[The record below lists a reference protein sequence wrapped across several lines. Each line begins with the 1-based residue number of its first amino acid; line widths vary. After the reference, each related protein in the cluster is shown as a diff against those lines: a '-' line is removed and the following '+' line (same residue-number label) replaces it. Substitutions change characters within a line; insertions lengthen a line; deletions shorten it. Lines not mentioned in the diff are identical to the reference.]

1 MERKTSSSDV
11 ITRAYIDS
19 LLVEVRHLDA
29 VMPST
34 EMTLFGKTFATPV
47 ATAAL
52 SHMHNQYP
60 DGMAA
65 MADGANQAG
74 ALVFSGMGPKDEL
87 ERMVQTGAQV
97 IKIIKPYADRD
108 SVYDKIRH
116 AEEIGCL
123 AVGIDTDHAFNR
135 SGHHRRQA
143 PALATPGECKHSLGL
158 VGQEPDL
165 QGVGYDCIEG
175 MEMFPLSSAELKDM
189 VASTK
194 LPFFIKGVLS
204 RKEARKCLDCGV
216 KGMVVS
222 HHNGRLECAVPPL
235 MVLPEIAEE
244 VNGEAALFVDCAIQS
259 GLDVFKCLALGA
271 TGACV
276 GRPLMQPLREKGP
289 EGVRETIAAITN
301 DLRYAMAMTASP
313 DVKSIDPSI
322 VRLAKHVW

>member
-87 ERMVQTGAQV
+87 ERMVKTGAQV
-97 IKIIKPYADRD
+97 IKIIKPYADRE
-108 SVYDKIRH
+108 SVYDKIHH

-123 AVGIDTDHAFNR
+123 AVGIDTDHAFD
-135 SGHHRRQA
+135 RRR
-143 PALATPGECKHSLGL
+143 
-158 VGQEPDL
+158 
-165 QGVGYDCIEG
+165 GYDCIEG
-175 MEMFPLSSAELKDM
+175 MEMFPLSSKELADM
-189 VASTK
+189 VKSTS

-244 VNGEAALFVDCAIQS
+244 VSGEAALFVDCAIQS
-259 GLDVFKCLALGA
+259 GMDVFKCLALGA

-276 GRPLMQPLREKGP
+276 GRPLMPQLKEKGP
-289 EGVRETIAAITN
+289 EGVREVIAGITN
-301 DLRYAMAMTASP
+301 DLRYTMAMTASP
-313 DVKSIDPSI
+313 DVKSIDPTV

>member
-1 MERKTSSSDV
+1 MERKSISSDV

-34 EMTLFGKTFATPV
+34 EMTLFGKTFVTPV

-52 SHMHNQYP
+52 SHMGNQYP

-74 ALVFSGMGPKDEL
+74 ALCFSGMGPQDEL
-87 ERMVQTGAQV
+87 ERMVATGAQV

-108 SVYDKIRH
+108 SVYAKIRH

-123 AVGIDTDHAFNR
+123 AVGIDTDHAFD
-135 SGHHRRQA
+135 RR
-143 PALATPGECKHSLGL
+143 H
-158 VGQEPDL
+158 
-165 QGVGYDCIEG
+165 GYDCIEG

-222 HHNGRLECAVPPL
+222 HHNGRIETAVPPL

-259 GLDVFKCLALGA
+259 GLDVLKCLALGA

-301 DLRYAMAMTASP
+301 DLRYSMAMTASP
-313 DVKSIDPSI
+313 DVKSVDPTI
-322 VRLAKHVW
+322 VRLAKHTW

>member
-1 MERKTSSSDV
+1 MERKSLSSDV

-52 SHMHNQYP
+52 SHMGNQYP

-74 ALVFSGMGPKDEL
+74 ALCFSGMGPQDEL
-87 ERMVQTGAQV
+87 ERMVATGAQV

-108 SVYDKIRH
+108 SVYAKIRH

-123 AVGIDTDHAFNR
+123 AVGIDTDHAFD
-135 SGHHRRQA
+135 RR
-143 PALATPGECKHSLGL
+143 H
-158 VGQEPDL
+158 
-165 QGVGYDCIEG
+165 GYDCIEG
-175 MEMFPLSSAELKDM
+175 MEMFPLSSAELKAM

-222 HHNGRLECAVPPL
+222 HHNGRIETAVPPL

-259 GLDVFKCLALGA
+259 GLDVLKCLALGA

-289 EGVRETIAAITN
+289 EGVRDTIAAITN
-301 DLRYAMAMTASP
+301 DLRYSMAMTASP
-313 DVKSIDPSI
+313 DVKSVDPTI
-322 VRLAKHVW
+322 VRLAKHTW

>member
-1 MERKTSSSDV
+1 MERKSISSDV

-52 SHMHNQYP
+52 SHMGNQYP

-65 MADGANQAG
+65 MADGAHQAG

-87 ERMVQTGAQV
+87 ECMVATGAQV
-97 IKIIKPYADRD
+97 IKIIKPYADRE

-123 AVGIDTDHAFNR
+123 AVGIDTDHAFD
-135 SGHHRRQA
+135 RR
-143 PALATPGECKHSLGL
+143 H
-158 VGQEPDL
+158 
-165 QGVGYDCIEG
+165 GYDCIEG

-204 RKEARKCLDCGV
+204 PKEARKCLDCGV

-222 HHNGRLECAVPPL
+222 HHNGRIETAVPPL

-259 GLDVFKCLALGA
+259 GLDVLKCLALGA

-276 GRPLMQPLREKGP
+276 GRPLMQPLRDKGA
-289 EGVRETIAAITN
+289 EGVRGVIENITT
-301 DLRYAMAMTASP
+301 DLRYNMAMTASP
-313 DVKSIDPSI
+313 DVKSVDPTI
-322 VRLAKHVW
+322 IRLAKHTW

>member
-1 MERKTSSSDV
+1 MERKSLSSDV

-52 SHMHNQYP
+52 SHMANQYP

-87 ERMVQTGAQV
+87 ERMVATGAQV
-97 IKIIKPYADRD
+97 IKIIKPYADRE

-116 AEEIGCL
+116 AEEVGCL
-123 AVGIDTDHAFNR
+123 AVGIDTDHAFSR
-135 SGHHRRQA
+135 G
-143 PALATPGECKHSLGL
+143 
-158 VGQEPDL
+158 
-165 QGVGYDCIEG
+165 GYDVIES
-175 MEMFPLSSAELKDM
+175 MKMFPLSSKELADM
-189 VASTK
+189 VKATK

-222 HHNGRLECAVPPL
+222 HHNGRIDTAVPPL

-244 VNGEAALFVDCAIQS
+244 VKGEAALFVDCAIQS

-276 GRPLMQPLREKGP
+276 GRPLMQPLREKGA
-289 EGVRETIAAITN
+289 EGVRGVIEGITT

-313 DVKSIDPSI
+313 DVSHIDPSI
-322 VRLAKHVW
+322 VRLAKHTW

>member
-1 MERKTSSSDV
+1 MERKSISSDV

-52 SHMHNQYP
+52 SHMGNQYP

-74 ALVFSGMGPKDEL
+74 ALCFSGMGPQDEL
-87 ERMVQTGAQV
+87 ERMVATGAQV

-108 SVYDKIRH
+108 SVYAKIRH

-123 AVGIDTDHAFNR
+123 AVGIDTDHAFD
-135 SGHHRRQA
+135 RR
-143 PALATPGECKHSLGL
+143 H
-158 VGQEPDL
+158 
-165 QGVGYDCIEG
+165 GYDCIEG

-204 RKEARKCLDCGV
+204 RKEARKCLDCGG

-222 HHNGRLECAVPPL
+222 HHNGRIETAVPPL

-259 GLDVFKCLALGA
+259 GLDVLKCLALGA

-289 EGVRETIAAITN
+289 EGVRDTIAAITN
-301 DLRYAMAMTASP
+301 DLRYSMAMTASP
-313 DVKSIDPSI
+313 DVKSVDPTI
-322 VRLAKHVW
+322 VRLAKHTW

>member
-1 MERKTSSSDV
+1 MERKSLSSDV

-52 SHMHNQYP
+52 SHMGNQYP

-65 MADGANQAG
+65 MADGAHQAG
-74 ALVFSGMGPKDEL
+74 ALCFSGMGPQEEL
-87 ERMVQTGAQV
+87 ERMVATGAQV

-108 SVYDKIRH
+108 SVYAKIRH

-123 AVGIDTDHAFNR
+123 AVGIDTDHAFD
-135 SGHHRRQA
+135 RR
-143 PALATPGECKHSLGL
+143 H
-158 VGQEPDL
+158 
-165 QGVGYDCIEG
+165 GYDCIEG

-189 VASTK
+189 VASTR

-222 HHNGRLECAVPPL
+222 HHNGRIETAVPPL

-259 GLDVFKCLALGA
+259 GLDVLKCLALGA

-301 DLRYAMAMTASP
+301 DLRYSMAMTASP
-313 DVKSIDPSI
+313 DVKSVDPTI
-322 VRLAKHVW
+322 VRLAKHTW

>member
-1 MERKTSSSDV
+1 MERKSLSSDV

-34 EMTLFGKTFATPV
+34 EMTLFGKPFATPV

-52 SHMHNQYP
+52 SHMGNQYP

-74 ALVFSGMGPKDEL
+74 ALCFSGMGPQDEL
-87 ERMVQTGAQV
+87 ERMVATGAQV

-108 SVYDKIRH
+108 SVYAKIRH

-123 AVGIDTDHAFNR
+123 AVGIDTDHAFD
-135 SGHHRRQA
+135 RR
-143 PALATPGECKHSLGL
+143 H
-158 VGQEPDL
+158 
-165 QGVGYDCIEG
+165 GYDCIEG

-222 HHNGRLECAVPPL
+222 HHNGRIDTAVPPL

-244 VNGEAALFVDCAIQS
+244 VKGEAALFVDCAIQS

-276 GRPLMQPLREKGP
+276 GRPLMQPLREKGA
-289 EGVRETIAAITN
+289 EGVRDTIAAITN
-301 DLRYAMAMTASP
+301 DLRYNMAMTASP
-313 DVKSIDPSI
+313 DVKSVDPTLI
-322 VRLAKHVW
+322 RLAKHTW

>member
-1 MERKTSSSDV
+1 MERKSLSSDV

-52 SHMHNQYP
+52 SHMGNQYP

-74 ALVFSGMGPKDEL
+74 ALCFSGMGPQDEL
-87 ERMVQTGAQV
+87 ERMVATGAQV

-108 SVYDKIRH
+108 SVYAKIRH

-123 AVGIDTDHAFNR
+123 AVGIDTDHAFD
-135 SGHHRRQA
+135 RR
-143 PALATPGECKHSLGL
+143 H
-158 VGQEPDL
+158 
-165 QGVGYDCIEG
+165 GYDCIEG

-222 HHNGRLECAVPPL
+222 HHNGRIETAVPPL

-259 GLDVFKCLALGA
+259 GLDVLKCLALGA

-289 EGVRETIAAITN
+289 EGVRDTIAAITN
-301 DLRYAMAMTASP
+301 DLRYSMAMTASP
-313 DVKSIDPSI
+313 NVKSVDPTI
-322 VRLAKHVW
+322 VRLAKHTW

>member
-1 MERKTSSSDV
+1 MERKSQSSDV

-52 SHMHNQYP
+52 SHMGNQYP

-65 MADGANQAG
+65 MADGAHQAG
-74 ALVFSGMGPKDEL
+74 ALCFSGMGPQEEL
-87 ERMVQTGAQV
+87 ERMVATGAQV
-97 IKIIKPYADRD
+97 IKIIKPYADRE
-108 SVYDKIRH
+108 SVYAKIRH
-116 AEEIGCL
+116 AEEVGCL
-123 AVGIDTDHAFNR
+123 AVGIDTDHAFD
-135 SGHHRRQA
+135 RR
-143 PALATPGECKHSLGL
+143 H
-158 VGQEPDL
+158 
-165 QGVGYDCIEG
+165 GYDCIEG

-194 LPFFIKGVLS
+194 LPFFIKGVLC

-222 HHNGRLECAVPPL
+222 HHNGRIETAVPPL

-259 GLDVFKCLALGA
+259 GLDVLKCLALGA

-313 DVKSIDPSI
+313 DVQSIDPTI
-322 VRLAKHVW
+322 VRLAKHTW

>member
-1 MERKTSSSDV
+1 MERRSQSSDV

-34 EMTLFGKTFATPV
+34 EMTVFGKTFATPV

-52 SHMHNQYP
+52 SHMSGQYP

-65 MADGANQAG
+65 MAEGAKQAG

-87 ERMVQTGAQV
+87 ERMVKTGASV
-97 IKIIKPYADRD
+97 VKIIKPYADRE

-116 AEEIGCL
+116 AEETGCV
-123 AVGIDTDHAFNR
+123 AVGIDTDHAFD
-135 SGHHRRQA
+135 RR
-143 PALATPGECKHSLGL
+143 H
-158 VGQEPDL
+158 
-165 QGVGYDCIEG
+165 GYDVIEG
-175 MEMFPLSSAELKDM
+175 MPMHPLSSAELRDM
-189 VASTK
+189 VGATK
-194 LPFFIKGVLS
+194 LPFVIKGVLS
-204 RKEARKCLDCGV
+204 RVEARKCLDCGV

-244 VNGEAALFVDCAIQS
+244 VRGEAALFVDCAIQS

-289 EGVRETIAAITN
+289 DGVRETIAAITN
-301 DLRYAMAMTASP
+301 DLRYSMAMTASP
-313 DVKSIDPSI
+313 DVKHIDPNI
-322 VRLAKHVW
+322 VRLAKHTW

>member
-1 MERKTSSSDV
+1 MERKSLSSDV

-52 SHMHNQYP
+52 SHMGNQYP

-74 ALVFSGMGPKDEL
+74 ALCFSGMGPQDEL
-87 ERMVQTGAQV
+87 ERMVATGAQV

-108 SVYDKIRH
+108 SVYAKIRH

-123 AVGIDTDHAFNR
+123 AVGIDTDHAFD
-135 SGHHRRQA
+135 RR
-143 PALATPGECKHSLGL
+143 H
-158 VGQEPDL
+158 
-165 QGVGYDCIEG
+165 GYDCIEG

-189 VASTK
+189 AASTK

-222 HHNGRLECAVPPL
+222 HHNGRIETAVPPL

-259 GLDVFKCLALGA
+259 GLDVLKCLALGA

-301 DLRYAMAMTASP
+301 DLRYNMAMTASP
-313 DVKSIDPSI
+313 DVKSVDPTI
-322 VRLAKHVW
+322 IRLAKHTW